1 MIRYSTAALPVLVAV
16 FAVSSLTST
25 PMAQDLNGGA
35 HWPQWRGPLAN
46 GVATTATPPL
56 EWSETSNV
64 RWKVEIPGRGSSTP
78 VVWGDRLYLST
89 AIPVG
94 VAGEAQ
100 HAPRGGLRSRGVHR
114 FVVMALDRAT
124 GRTVWERV
132 ANEQEP
138 HEAAHNDNGTWA
150 NGSPITD
157 GERIYIYF
165 ESFGLYAYDMA
176 GSLIWEKDLGD
187 KRMRNE
193 FGEGSTPA
201 LHGNTLV
208 VVWDHQRG
216 DGSFVV
222 ALDKRDGTELWR
234 QPRDEIDTWATPL
247 ILEVNGRAQAI
258 VPAQQRIRSY
268 DLETGDIVWEG
279 DGLTMNPIPSPV
291 HEDGLVVLMSGF
303 RGNDLRAVHVDQA
316 RGVID
321 GTNAVAW
328 SFDRDTPYVP
338 SPIIANGILYFL
350 KSNSGIL
357 SAYNARTGT
366 PHYRNQRLGGVP
378 NVFSSP
384 VATRDRVYFTGR
396 EGTTIVLKTG
406 PDYEV
411 LATNT
416 LDDEF
421 DASPAL
427 AGSDMYLRGRT
438 YLYALSES

>member
-1 MIRYSTAALPVLVAV
+1 MRHPTTTLAGLAAVIAASLWMSAPTAQSVDADPY
-16 FAVSSLTST
+16 
-25 PMAQDLNGGA
+25 
-35 HWPQWRGPLAN
+35 WPQWRGPLAN
-46 GVATTATPPL
+46 GVATAATPPL
-56 EWSETSNV
+56 EWSETRNV

-78 VVWGDRLYLST
+78 IVWGDRLYLST
-89 AIPVG
+89 AIPAG
-94 VAGEAQ
+94 VTGDAQ
-100 HAPRGGLRSRGVHR
+100 HAPRGGLRSRGMHQ
-114 FVVMALDRAT
+114 FVVMAIDRNT

-132 ANEQEP
+132 AREQEP
-138 HEAAHNDNGTWA
+138 HEGAHNDNGSWA

-157 GERIYIYF
+157 GEHLYVYF
-165 ESFGLYAYDMA
+165 ESFGLYAYDMN

-208 VVWDHQRG
+208 IIWDHLNG

-222 ALDKRDGTELWR
+222 ALDKRDGSELWR
-234 QPRDEIDTWATPL
+234 RPREEIDTWATPL
-247 ILEVNGRAQAI
+247 ILEVNGRPQVI

-303 RGNDLRAVHVDQA
+303 RGNDLRAVRVAEA
-316 RGVID
+316 RGDID
-321 GTNAVAW
+321 GTSAVAW

-338 SPIIANGILYFL
+338 SPIIANGVLYFL
-350 KSNSGIL
+350 KSNSGIV
-357 SAYNARTGT
+357 SAFDAKTGT
-366 PHYRNQRLGGVP
+366 PHYQNQRLGGLP

-384 VATRDRVYFTGR
+384 VAAGDRVYFTGR

-406 PDYEV
+406 PAYEV
-411 LATNT
+411 LATNV
-416 LDDEF
+416 LDDDF
-421 DASPAL
+421 DASAVMV
-427 AGSDMYLRGRT
+427 GNDMYLRGRK
-438 YLYALSES
+438 YLYSIAEP